1 MPVPTPGPERDA
13 PPLVLQEISTQADLQ
28 AAAIPA
34 VALEPRPGIRQAF
47 RALRHRNFRLFVS
60 GQIVSLVGTWMQNVA
75 QAWLVYRLTH
85 SELLLGTAWFC
96 TQIPVFA
103 FSTLGGLAAD
113 RYSRHRLVV
122 ITQTLLMLQAFALAA
137 LTLSGKVQVWH
148 ILALAVVLGTINA
161 FDMPGRQSLIIQMTS
176 KEDLLYAISLNSAIF
191 NGARV
196 IGPAVAGLVVAAFGE
211 GICFLVNGVSFLAVI
226 GCLLAMRLPK
236 FTRRAQASPWEHLAA
251 GFKYVHGHRPVRRL
265 LGMMGAVTI
274 SGMPAVVLMPVF
286 AEAIFHRGS
295 RGLGILMGAMGS
307 GAVAG
312 TLVLAWRASVSTLP
326 RVIFQSALL
335 TGAGF
340 CFFAWSKVFYLSL
353 AVMPLIGYGVMRQ
366 LASANTLIQTLIP
379 DEFRGRTMAFYTMT
393 VVGLGPA
400 GSLAAG
406 ALAHAYGARLTVA
419 AGGVVSIAAALIFGL
434 KLDVFRKGA
443 VA

>member
-1 MPVPTPGPERDA
+1 MPVPTPGREGEA
-13 PPLVLQEISTQADLQ
+13 PSLVLQELSTQSDLS
-28 AAAIPA
+28 ASAGIPPA
-34 VALEPRPGIRQAF
+34 GEPHGLQQAF
-47 RALRHRNFRLFVS
+47 RALRHRNFRLFAA

-103 FSTLGGLAAD
+103 FGALGGLAAD

-122 ITQTLLMLQAFALAA
+122 VTQILSMCQALALAA

-148 ILALAVVLGTINA
+148 ILALATVLGTINA

-176 KEDLLYAISLNSAIF
+176 KDDLLHAISLNSAIF

-196 IGPAVAGLVVAAFGE
+196 VGPAVAGLLVAAFGE
-211 GICFLVNGVSFLAVI
+211 GVCFLLNGASFLAVI

-236 FTRRAQASPWEHLAA
+236 FVPRAQDSPWAHLVG
-251 GFKYVHGHRPVRRL
+251 GFKYVHGHRAVRTL
-265 LGMMGAVTI
+265 LGMMGAITI
-274 SGMPAVVLMPVF
+274 AGMPAVVLMPFF
-286 AEAIFHRGS
+286 ADAIFHRGS
-295 RGLGILMGAMGS
+295 RGMGILMGAMGA

-312 TLVLAWRASVSTLP
+312 TLVLAWRAQVSSLP
-326 RVIFQSALL
+326 KVIFQSALML
-335 TGAGF
+335 GAGF

-353 AVMPLIGYGVMRQ
+353 AVMPLIGYSVMRQ
-366 LASANTLIQTLIP
+366 MASANTLIQILIP

-393 VVGLGPA
+393 VVGLGPV
-400 GSLAAG
+400 GSLAGG
-406 ALAHAYGARLTVA
+406 ALARAYGARLTVM
-419 AGGVVSIAAALIFGL
+419 AGGLLAITAACIF
-434 KLDVFRKGA
+434 KMKSNAFRELS
-443 VA
+443 

>member
-1 MPVPTPGPERDA
+1 MPVPTPGREGEA
-13 PPLVLQEISTQADLQ
+13 PSLVLQELSTQSDLS
-28 AAAIPA
+28 ASAGIPPA
-34 VALEPRPGIRQAF
+34 GEPQGLHQAF
-47 RALRHRNFRLFVS
+47 RALRHRNFRLFAA

-103 FSTLGGLAAD
+103 FGALGGLAAD

-122 ITQTLLMLQAFALAA
+122 VTQILSMCQALVLAA

-148 ILALAVVLGTINA
+148 ILALATVLGTINA

-176 KEDLLYAISLNSAIF
+176 KDDLLHAISLNSAIF

-196 IGPAVAGLVVAAFGE
+196 VGPAVAGLLVAAFGE
-211 GICFLVNGVSFLAVI
+211 GVCFLLNGASFLAVI

-236 FTRRAQASPWEHLAA
+236 FVRRAQDSPWAHLVG
-251 GFKYVHGHRPVRRL
+251 GFKYVHGHRAVRTL
-265 LGMMGAVTI
+265 LGMMGAITI
-274 SGMPAVVLMPVF
+274 AGMPAVVLMPFF
-286 AEAIFHRGS
+286 ADAIFHRGS
-295 RGLGILMGAMGS
+295 RGMGILMGAMGT

-312 TLVLAWRASVSTLP
+312 TLVLAWRAQVSSLP
-326 RVIFQSALL
+326 KVIFQSALL
-335 TGAGF
+335 LGAGF

-353 AVMPLIGYGVMRQ
+353 AVMPLIGYSVMRQ
-366 LASANTLIQTLIP
+366 MASANTLIQILIP

-393 VVGLGPA
+393 VVGLGPF
-400 GSLAAG
+400 GSLAGG
-406 ALAHAYGARLTVA
+406 ALARAYGARLTVL
-419 AGGVVSIAAALIFGL
+419 AGGVLAITAACVF
-434 KLDVFRKGA
+434 KMKSDVFQEVR
-443 VA
+443 

>member
-1 MPVPTPGPERDA
+1 MPVPTPGREGQA
-13 PPLVLQEISTQADLQ
+13 PSLALQELSTESSLSASAEVPPAGELHGLQ
-28 AAAIPA
+28 
-34 VALEPRPGIRQAF
+34 QAF
-47 RALRHRNFRLFVS
+47 RALRHRNFRLFAA

-103 FSTLGGLAAD
+103 FGALGGLAAD

-122 ITQTLLMLQAFALAA
+122 VTQILSMCQALVLAA

-148 ILALAVVLGTINA
+148 ILALAVALGTINA

-176 KEDLLYAISLNSAIF
+176 KEDLLNAISLNSAIF

-196 IGPAVAGLVVAAFGE
+196 VGPAVAGLLVAAVGE
-211 GICFLVNGVSFLAVI
+211 GVCFLLNGISFLAVI

-236 FTRRAQASPWEHLAA
+236 FSRPAQDSPWAHLVE
-251 GFKYVHGHRPVRRL
+251 GFKYVHGHRAVRTL
-265 LGMMGAVTI
+265 LGMMAATTI
-274 SGMPAVVLMPVF
+274 AGMPALVLMPFF
-286 AEAIFHRGS
+286 ADAIFHRGS
-295 RGLGILMGAMGS
+295 RGMGILMGAMGA

-312 TLVLAWRASVSTLP
+312 TLALAWRARVSTLP
-326 RVIFQSALL
+326 SVISWSALL
-335 TGAGF
+335 LGAGF

-353 AVMPLIGYGVMRQ
+353 AVMPLIGYSVMRQ
-366 LASANTLIQTLIP
+366 MASANTLIQTLIP
-379 DEFRGRTMAFYTMT
+379 DEFRGRTMAFYTMA
-393 VVGLGPA
+393 VVGLGPF

-406 ALAHAYGARLTVA
+406 ALAHAYGARLTVL
-419 AGGVVSIAAALIFGL
+419 AGGLLAMTAAAIFRT
-434 KLDVFRKGA
+434 KWNVFQE
-443 VA
+443 VS